1 MSEPEMFFELLNR
14 DNIYSQYLQGI
25 PLDTIASQVFC
36 SNVYTKNG
44 AKAYVQ
50 RVIIERELYNR

>member
-1 MSEPEMFFELLNR
+1 MIFELLNR